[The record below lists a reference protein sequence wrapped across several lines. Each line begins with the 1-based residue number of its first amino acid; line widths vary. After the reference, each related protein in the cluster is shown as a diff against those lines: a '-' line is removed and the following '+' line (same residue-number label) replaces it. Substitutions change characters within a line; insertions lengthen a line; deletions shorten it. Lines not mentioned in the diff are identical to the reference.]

1 MCATGLQYTNSKI
14 DFATEPE
21 LHSKQGTAGK
31 GAGDKKGSGEGRHGK
46 GE

>member
-1 MCATGLQYTNSKI
+1 MCAMGFQYTNSKI

-21 LHSKQGTAGK
+21 LHSKQVTARK
-31 GAGDKKGSGEGRHGK
+31 EAGDKKGRGEGGHGK